1 MERAARAYNM
11 TSDERV
17 EFERWATSIGFGTER
32 RPTTFSNSEDRNS
45 RYDSNATWIAWQA
58 WEACAEMR
66 PTDETTEPLGL
77 WDHEPTP
84 EMIMAGVH
92 VWGRN
97 ERASTADDVRA
108 IYIAMRRLE
117 GRNAEEP
124 EPERHPG
131 ANAFSDLGP
140 KKRLVDYACGCSF
153 WRDEGEPDGR
163 CETHQRSAVN
173 GGEKHGD

>member
-1 MERAARAYNM
+1 M
-11 TSDERV
+11 TDNSKQSAVLTSNQRLSDERLDLFCQF
-17 EFERWATSIGFGTER
+17 FEQKLPNEHPLYRENYAKADNDIAKLLRELQER
-32 RPTTFSNSEDRNS
+32 RR
-45 RYDSNATWIAWQA
+45 A
-58 WEACAEMR
+58 
-66 PTDETTEPLGL
+66 DETTEPLGL

-173 GGEKHGD
+173 GDGK